1 VVAKLAGWAKKTG
14 ERSFPFGRL
23 NIGPRL
29 TLCFV
34 FIILAMLLGNAVL
47 LSQFHQAQNQVER
60 LRGVD
65 QELIIVLQAHTNLMS
80 FYDRVDE
87 LAHSED
93 SAELDVEAGPLRNAL
108 IEDSQRSRNALSQ
121 LPPEAELDPTL
132 VPALQAVQDAL
143 PAELDA
149 ITQLAKLKDWQAVRL
164 RLANQI
170 RPLALTTAQLVE
182 NIDHEVAEKRAQA
195 LLKIREAQRR
205 MLTIVVMTALLTL
218 AFAGFLGLAITRS
231 ITLPLGRL
239 MEGSRA
245 LAGGDFSHR
254 VPATGNDEIA
264 LLGNVFNDMIVRLQD
279 LYRELQRREAYL
291 AEAQKLSHTGSF
303 GWHASSGEVYWSE
316 ETFHIFECDLAT
328 KPTVELALGRT
339 HPEDR
344 EILQQNFER
353 AAAEK
358 RGCDFEH
365 RLLLPDGSLKYV
377 RVVAHPTP
385 GDRTGDILFVG
396 AVTDITER
404 TEAGEALRRSENY
417 LAEAQRLTHTGSWVW
432 EVTHR
437 DAVFLSDE
445 WYRLYEFDPADGKP
459 NWEERIERVH
469 PADRPIWMGAIE
481 RAIREKSDYDV
492 EFRIVLPDGKVKS
505 IHTLGHPVL
514 DADGELVHFV
524 GTSTDITERKLAEEA
539 LRRSEGYLEEAQRLT
554 QSGSWAWSLRTREV
568 FWSKEMFR
576 IFDYDPVM
584 VKPTLA
590 HFNERVHPEDRASV
604 QERARAETSQAEGA
618 DSEGDFRIILEDG
631 SIKHLHSIAHPVRNE
646 AGEVVEVVGTTMD
659 VTEQYEAR
667 TALEAAFEEIKTLK
681 DQLYKE
687 NIDLREEVDKVS
699 MFEEI
704 VGSSEPLRRVL
715 VQVAKVAA
723 TDSTVLILGETGT
736 GKEMIARAIHRRS
749 KRSDRAFIRVNC
761 AAIPPTLIASELFG
775 HEKGAFTGATQR
787 HLGRFELAEGGTIF
801 LDEIGELPA
810 ETQSA
815 LLRVLQER
823 EFERVGGTQSVSV
836 DTRVLSATNRDLRA
850 AVEAGTFRQDLYYR
864 LNVFPIQMPSLRE
877 RADDIP
883 LLVEYLIERY
893 AKKAGKKIRNIDKKT
908 MALFR
913 EYEWPGN
920 IRELQNVVERA
931 VVLCDGETFTVDET
945 WLKRSLPRERT
956 RAGALSKGLGRLDE
970 TQEREIIEAALA
982 ETRGRVSGPSGAAT
996 LLGVPRQTLESKIAS
1011 LGINKHRFKS
1021 V

>member
-1 VVAKLAGWAKKTG
+1 VVAKLAGWAKKAG
-14 ERSFPFGRL
+14 ERSFPFGKF

-47 LSQFHQAQNQVER
+47 LWQFHRAQDQVER

-80 FYDRVDE
+80 FYDRVDV

-93 SAELDVEAGPLRNAL
+93 SAELDLEAGPLRKAL
-108 IEDSQRSRNALSQ
+108 IEDSQRSRNALSR
-121 LPPEAELDPTL
+121 LPPEVELDPAL

-164 RLANQI
+164 RLANQV
-170 RPLALTTAQLVE
+170 RPLALTTAKLVE
-182 NIDHEVAEKRAQA
+182 NIDHEVAQKRAQA
-195 LLKIREAQRR
+195 LLKIRQAQRR
-205 MLTIVVMTALLTL
+205 MLFIVAVTAILTL
-218 AFAGFLGLAITRS
+218 LFAAFLGLVITRS
-231 ITLPLGRL
+231 ITQPLGRL
-239 MEGSRA
+239 MEGSKA

-254 VPATGNDEIA
+254 VSAKGNDEIA
-264 LLGNVFNDMIVRLQD
+264 LLGNVFNDMVVRLKD
-279 LYRELQRREAYL
+279 LYRELQHREAYL

-328 KPTVELALGRT
+328 KPTVELALERT

-344 EILQQNFER
+344 ELLQQSFER

-358 RGCDFEH
+358 RSCDFEH
-365 RLLLPDGSLKYV
+365 RLIMPDGRLKHV
-377 RVVAHPTP
+377 RVVAHPSAGEEP
-385 GDRTGDILFVG
+385 GGTLFVG

-404 TEAGEALRRSENY
+404 TEAGEALRRSESY

-432 EVTHR
+432 EVSHR
-437 DAVFLSDE
+437 DAMYLSDE

-459 NWEERIERVH
+459 NWEKRVERVY
-469 PADRPIWMGAIE
+469 PADRPIWTGAIE

-492 EFRIVLPDGKVKS
+492 EFRIVLVDGRVKS
-505 IHTLGHPVL
+505 IHTIGHPIL
-514 DADGELVHFV
+514 NAAGDLVQFV
-524 GTSTDITERKLAEEA
+524 GSSTDITERKLAEEA
-539 LRRSEGYLEEAQRLT
+539 LRRSEGYLAEAQRLT
-554 QSGSWAWSLRTREV
+554 QSGSWAWNVRTREV
-568 FWSKEMFR
+568 FWSQEMFR
-576 IFDYDPVM
+576 IFDYDPKV

-590 HFNERVHPEDRASV
+590 HFSERVHPEDRASV
-604 QERARAETSQAEGA
+604 EERARAETSQAEGA
-618 DSEGDFRIILEDG
+618 DSEGDFRIVLADG
-631 SIKHLHSIAHPVRNE
+631 TIKHLHSIAHPVRNE
-646 AGEVVEVVGTTMD
+646 DGEIVEVVGTTMD
-659 VTEQYEAR
+659 VTEQYQAR
-667 TALEAAFEEIKTLK
+667 ATLEGAFEEIKTLK
-681 DQLYKE
+681 DQLYRE

-749 KRSDRAFIRVNC
+749 KRANRAFIRVNC

-787 HLGRFELAEGGTIF
+787 HLGRFELADGGTIF
-801 LDEIGELPA
+801 LDEIGELPP
-810 ETQSA
+810 ETQSS
-815 LLRVLQER
+815 LLRALQER
-823 EFERVGGTQSVSV
+823 EFERVGGIQSVSV
-836 DTRVLSATNRDLRA
+836 DVRVLSATNRDLRA
-850 AVEAGTFRQDLYYR
+850 AVEAGTFRQDLFYR

-893 AKKAGKKIRNIDKKT
+893 AKKAGKKIRNMDKKT
-908 MALFR
+908 MALFQD
-913 EYEWPGN
+913 YEWPGN

-945 WLKRSLPRERT
+945 WLKRSPPREQSRP
-956 RAGALSKGLGRLDE
+956 GLLSKRLGRLDE
-970 TQEREIIEAALA
+970 NQEIEIIEAALT
-982 ETRGRVSGPSGAAT
+982 ETGGRVSGPSGAAT
-996 LLGVPRQTLESKIAS
+996 LLGIPRQTLESKIAS